1 VIGRVVDWIDHH
13 GVPLVIAAI
22 VVSAII
28 LLW

>member
-1 VIGRVVDWIDHH
+1 MIGGIIDWIDHH

-22 VVSAII
+22 AVSAII